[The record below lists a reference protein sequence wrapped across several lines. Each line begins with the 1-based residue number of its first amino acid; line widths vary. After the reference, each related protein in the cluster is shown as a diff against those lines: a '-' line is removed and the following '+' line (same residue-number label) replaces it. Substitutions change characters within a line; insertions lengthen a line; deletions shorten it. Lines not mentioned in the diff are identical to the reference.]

1 MTTIKKIKVI
11 ADEISFNGVLNFGL
25 CRNLTTEIKR
35 RSAAT
40 SETSK
45 AGTIKDAIG
54 AEFEL
59 KTKKLRFNGLL
70 NFGTAVNLKTSTD
83 PLSFTDEL
91 PSEVTSVNT
100 SPDRI
105 AENDMSDEY
114 ETASS
119 TSLVENRRMHVNE
132 ATLQSA
138 ESLSPESPCSSS
150 CERRAENRNSVN
162 SEAVASCSKA
172 QTKFSQGTKTFAKK
186 TFATKISRPNRI
198 FSSKTR
204 LTVSSSSSQEDSIQL
219 SSKKVR
225 SRKVCWTRG
234 RRRSN
239 FTDET

>member
-1 MTTIKKIKVI
+1 M
-11 ADEISFNGVLNFGL
+11 
-25 CRNLTTEIKR
+25 
-35 RSAAT
+35 
-40 SETSK
+40 
-45 AGTIKDAIG
+45 
-54 AEFEL
+54 

-70 NFGTAVNLKTSTD
+70 NFGTAANLKTSTD

-91 PSEVTSVNT
+91 PSEVTSVNA
-100 SPDRI
+100 SQDRI

-132 ATLQSA
+132 ANLQSA

-150 CERRAENRNSVN
+150 CERRAENRN

-186 TFATKISRPNRI
+186 TFATKTSRPNRI

-225 SRKVCWTRG
+225 SRKVCCTRG
-234 RRRSN
+234 RCRSN